1 MPRPIILKQN
11 RRAAIEKFKVYRKQ
25 LEGGDAWGSYLSL
38 CGMYGY
44 SETLKRAGLPMS
56 LEAETVK
63 EIAAFVRKH
72 AEVLKQKVGD

>member
-1 MPRPIILKQN
+1 
-11 RRAAIEKFKVYRKQ
+11 
-25 LEGGDAWGSYLSL
+25 
-38 CGMYGY
+38 MYGY
-44 SETLKRAGLPMS
+44 SETLKRAGLPMP